1 MNPRRLIELFF
12 RYRGRAIFS
21 LVLIYLSVLTGWYWL
36 WGVLLLYWVAND
48 LLFEQTWL
56 SEVITRRSNPLLYH
70 LILFTWLVFGF
81 YLTLYPF
88 IY

>member
-1 MNPRRLIELFF
+1 MNMRKLVNLFF
-12 RYRGRAIFS
+12 RYRGRAILS
-21 LVLIYLSVLTGWYWL
+21 LALIYLSIVTGWYWL

-48 LLFEQTWL
+48 MYFEQTWL
-56 SEVITRRSNPLLYH
+56 SEVITRRANPVIYH

-81 YLTLYPF
+81 YLILYPF